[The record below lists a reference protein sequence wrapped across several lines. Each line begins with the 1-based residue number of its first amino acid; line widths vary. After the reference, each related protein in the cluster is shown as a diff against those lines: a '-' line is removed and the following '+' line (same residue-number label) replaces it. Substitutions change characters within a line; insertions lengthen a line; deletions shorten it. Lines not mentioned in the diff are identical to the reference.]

1 MINTFLQNSTG
12 HYFYPL
18 FLTTVL
24 PVFITIRFWLYF
36 LFPDYK
42 LFTMISIITCSQK
55 ELSWDIHQRN
65 VQKTAGSEIEYIR
78 IDNRSHRYNLCSA
91 YNEGVRRAAGDILV
105 FMHEDVFFVEGGW
118 AQKLTEKFSEES
130 LGLIGVAGTQYLF
143 ADNPAWVAAGRPFVK
158 GQVIH
163 ELNQGSSYFL
173 TVFNWQNEDTPVVA
187 VDGLF
192 FAIRRSLFE
201 RIRFDDVTFD
211 GFHFY
216 DIDICMQVAKSH
228 LLKVTTDILVKHL
241 SGGSF
246 NQSWKMYASRFI
258 KKYYSVLPVCCTS
271 TTPDLSRRIPF
282 ENFDLKGKA
291 PQVTIC

>member
-1 MINTFLQNSTG
+1 
-12 HYFYPL
+12 
-18 FLTTVL
+18 
-24 PVFITIRFWLYF
+24 
-36 LFPDYK
+36 
-42 LFTMISIITCSQK
+42 MISIITCSRK

-65 VQKTAGSEIEYIR
+65 VQKTAGSETEYIR
-78 IDNRSHRYNLCSA
+78 IDNRSNRYNLCSA
-91 YNEGVRRAAGDILV
+91 YNEGVRRATGEILV

-143 ADNPAWVAAGRPFVK
+143 ADNPSWVAAGRPFIK

-173 TVFNWQNEDTPVVA
+173 TVFDWQSEDTPVVA

-192 FAIRRSLFE
+192 FAIRKSLFE
-201 RIRFDDVTFD
+201 QIRFDDITFD

-216 DIDICMQVAKSH
+216 DLDICMQIAKSH
-228 LLKVTTDILVKHL
+228 HLKVTTDILVKHL

-246 NQSWKMYASRFI
+246 DQSWKMYASRFI
-258 KKYYSVLPVCCTS
+258 NKYHSVLPAYCTS
-271 TTPDLSRRIPF
+271 VTPDLSRRIPF